1 VDLKRPAPAT
11 LRAIKSVRC
20 TINDALAPAV
30 RGNFCDG
37 LIVAAN
43 ALFRRTAG
51 KKYRRRIV
59 VITDA
64 EHEVDVDGEQLQ
76 CVVDGLKS
84 LEVQLIVIGIGF
96 QQMPSAPPDNGALGN
111 GDDSEEDLRPDAV
124 VSGMHA
130 DCDGNRVMI
139 KEEGNPDD
147 MADEGVKREA
157 ITGELVKQENEKL
170 LRSVARLTKGC
181 VLPANGENLVELLQ
195 TKLPCLAGMKKSMRR
210 KAKLHIAPGLMVEA
224 RLSKLTDCT
233 TIPSVRREARQLD
246 PVSGN
251 ALRDG
256 NGELM
261 TTQTR
266 KMTFHYDGE
275 EVVSLNKRTDAFWYG
290 ADLVPVA
297 KMEIFGLEAAFAS
310 TESIEVIGY
319 LDRHSVLTS
328 HFLIGNY
335 NIFNEIDSLNVDAF
349 HLLLLF
355 EHETIRRN
363 GADSDDS
370 SQ

>member
-1 VDLKRPAPAT
+1 MHAGVVCGVQLQQNCFVNEGQKVPSLHTFIHSLFSTFPFFYF
-11 LRAIKSVRC
+11 
-20 TINDALAPAV
+20 
-30 RGNFCDG
+30 FCC
-37 LIVAAN
+37 
-43 ALFRRTAG
+43 RWCSTAG

-170 LRSVARLTKGC
+170 LRR
-181 VLPANGENLVELLQ
+181 
-195 TKLPCLAGMKKSMRR
+195 
-210 KAKLHIAPGLMVEA
+210 
-224 RLSKLTDCT
+224 
-233 TIPSVRREARQLD
+233 
-246 PVSGN
+246 
-251 ALRDG
+251 
-256 NGELM
+256 
-261 TTQTR
+261 
-266 KMTFHYDGE
+266 
-275 EVVSLNKRTDAFWYG
+275 
-290 ADLVPVA
+290 
-297 KMEIFGLEAAFAS
+297 
-310 TESIEVIGY
+310 
-319 LDRHSVLTS
+319 
-328 HFLIGNY
+328 
-335 NIFNEIDSLNVDAF
+335 
-349 HLLLLF
+349 
-355 EHETIRRN
+355 
-363 GADSDDS
+363 
-370 SQ
+370 